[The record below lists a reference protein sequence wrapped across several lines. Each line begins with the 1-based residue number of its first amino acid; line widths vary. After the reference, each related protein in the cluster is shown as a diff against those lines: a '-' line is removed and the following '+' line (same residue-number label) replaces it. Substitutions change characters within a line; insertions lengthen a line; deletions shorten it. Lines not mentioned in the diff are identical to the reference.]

1 MTVMQRQDSFAVGT
15 PVNGKLGL
23 SVAVGDYDR
32 TRPMVD
38 GRVGIDGVAPVFMTL
53 SPEEIFF
60 RAFRHAEFHITELSL
75 SSHVVRTARG
85 DCDYVGVPAFV
96 SRAFRHTSI
105 YIRTDR
111 GINSATDLIGKTIGV
126 PEYQVTA
133 AVWARAILQEQG
145 VSPTQIRWVRGGQEE
160 TGRVEKIKLELP
172 ADISLEDIPA
182 DRTLSGML
190 AAGEIDAMIT
200 PRAPSCWAEGHPNVG
215 WLYPDPI
222 AAATDY
228 YRRTSI
234 FPIMHIVGI
243 RKDVAASHPWLPAAV
258 LKAFT
263 QSKTAAMGLLSDT
276 SATKVTMP
284 FVEEQLQNARRLMG
298 DDFWSYGLERNRG
311 VLDTFLDQHHR
322 EGLSSRRVAVEDLFH
337 PTTCESFKV

>member
-1 MTVMQRQDSFAVGT
+1 M
-15 PVNGKLGL
+15 NKLNL
-23 SVAVGDYDR
+23 SIAVGDYDR
-32 TRPMVD
+32 TRPLVD
-38 GRVGIDGVAPVFMTL
+38 GQIRIDGVAPVYMTL

-60 RAFRHAEFHITELSL
+60 RAFRHAEFHISELSL
-75 SSHVVRTARG
+75 SSFVVRTARG
-85 DCDYVGVPAFV
+85 DCDYVGIPAFV

-111 GINSATDLIGKTIGV
+111 DIRSAADLAGRKVGV

-133 AVWARAILQEQG
+133 AVWARAILQEEG
-145 VSPTQIRWVRGGQEE
+145 VSPTEIHWLRGGQEE
-160 TGRVEKIKLELP
+160 AGRVEKIKLDLP
-172 ADISLEDIPA
+172 SDISLEEIPS

-190 AAGEIDAMIT
+190 AAGEIDALIT
-200 PRAPSCWAEGHPNVG
+200 PRAPTCWAEGHPDVG

-243 RKDVAASHPWLPAAV
+243 RKDLVTVHPWLPAAV
-258 LKAFT
+258 QKAFT
-263 QSKTAAMGLLSDT
+263 QSKTAAMEKLSDT

-284 FVEEQLQNARRLMG
+284 FVEEQLQNAQRLMG
-298 DDFWSYGLERNRG
+298 KDFWSYGLEDNRK
-311 VLDTFLDQHHR
+311 VLDAFLDQHFS
-322 EGLSSRRVAVEDLFH
+322 ESLSSRRVTVEELFH
-337 PTTCESFKV
+337 PSTHESFKV